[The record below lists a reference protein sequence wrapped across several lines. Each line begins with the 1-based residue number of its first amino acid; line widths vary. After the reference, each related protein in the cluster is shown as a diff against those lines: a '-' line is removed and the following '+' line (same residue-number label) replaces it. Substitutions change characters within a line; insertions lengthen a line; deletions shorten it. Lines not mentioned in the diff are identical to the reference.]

1 MGIYSAFV
9 RDRCLSTKEYIVRHK
24 KGSSA
29 YLILITI
36 VISLITINCNTGEET
51 FPRIRYGE
59 ESCDRCRMIISEKR
73 FASAYRTDDGILRK
87 FDDLGCAVLHRVE
100 QNEQVKQ
107 FWVYDYGETDWLDK
121 TEAFFV
127 SSRELLTPMGYGIIA
142 VKTKIQAQSLA
153 ENNNGQIVEFDQ
165 LQHILQR

>member
-1 MGIYSAFV
+1 MQ
-9 RDRCLSTKEYIVRHK
+9 EK
-24 KGSSA
+24 KGGSA
-29 YLILITI
+29 YLIPITLLIS
-36 VISLITINCNTGEET
+36 VIAINCNTGEEAL
-51 FPRIRYGE
+51 PRIRYGE

-73 FASAYRTDDGILRK
+73 FASAYRTDDDILRK
-87 FDDLGCAVLHRVE
+87 FDDVGCAVLHRVE

-107 FWVYDYGETDWLDK
+107 FWVYDYGETAWLDK

-153 ENNNGQIVEFDQ
+153 EDNNGQIVEFDQ
-165 LQHILQR
+165 LQHILQH

>member
-1 MGIYSAFV
+1 M
-9 RDRCLSTKEYIVRHK
+9 REK
-24 KGSSA
+24 KDNNA

-36 VISLITINCNTGEET
+36 VMSLITINCNTGEDT
-51 FPRIRYGE
+51 LPQIRYGE

-87 FDDLGCAVLHRVE
+87 FDDLGCAVLHRAE